1 MYGPQICKKSTL
13 ECSSQRVMLVERKH
27 RQKMDRGLK
36 GSRIHDRA
44 IALYT
49 ALPTAL
55 SMSHLEAGQLR
66 ICVVERFIVIQH
78 ELKIV

>member
-1 MYGPQICKKSTL
+1 
-13 ECSSQRVMLVERKH
+13 MLVARKQ
-27 RQKMDRGLK
+27 RKKKDRSLK

-66 ICVVERFIVIQH
+66 ICVVERFIVIEH